1 MMSLGERIR
10 AEREKMGLSREQ
22 FCKLEVVSWFLHK
35 RNEGNLWK
43 MNGQQVGEF
52 IGGLFFS

>member
-22 FCKLEVVSWFLHK
+22 FCKLEVVS
-35 RNEGNLWK
+35 
-43 MNGQQVGEF
+43 
-52 IGGLFFS
+52 